1 MAGKRS
7 AAPRDDQSPVVRGR
21 ARAVPPPRAA
31 SLDLLIHGRTRLAII
46 SSLAVNP
53 KLTFNELKAVTEAT
67 DGNLS
72 VHAHKLE
79 EAGYVTCTK
88 GFDGR
93 LPKTEYRLTDAGRRA
108 LRQYLDHMEA
118 IIKHARSKRR

>member
-7 AAPRDDQSPVVRGR
+7 AVPRDDEAPVVRSR
-21 ARAVPPPRAA
+21 ARAVPPSAA
-31 SLDLLIHGRTRLAII
+31 DLDLLIHGRTRLAII

-53 KLTFNELKAVTEAT
+53 KLTFNELKAITEAT